1 MNWSVRFPHQG
12 PPQAQGSMSLE
23 AQADFPGAD
32 VQAGAEDGLLVDR
45 HFPGRQEQV
54 QASHPALS
62 LL

>member
-1 MNWSVRFPHQG
+1 
-12 PPQAQGSMSLE
+12 MSLE

-32 VQAGAEDGLLVDR
+32 VQAGAEDGLLVNR